1 VGPVSNPRLAEYEVS
16 VSPFYHGVRQDEGV
30 DECDD
35 NHNDNGE
42 DEVKEEK
49 VKEKERKKEFGADVE
64 DVCFK
69 LHSDIQQ
76 RKLRV
81 NRPCTIFL
89 PLCRWSTSDH
99 RL

>member
-1 VGPVSNPRLAEYEVS
+1 VSKPKACRIRS
-16 VSPFYHGVRQDEGV
+16 KCSPFYHGVRQDEGV
-30 DECDD
+30 DEGDD
-35 NHNDNGE
+35 NDNDNGE

-69 LHSDIQQ
+69 LHSDLQQ

-81 NRPCTIFL
+81 NRPFTIFL